1 MMRGKIIRGVGGF
14 YYIHPEDVAVDGLI
28 ECKAKGIF
36 RNQKKKP
43 LVGDNVEIELLDRE
57 KLLGNITKIL
67 PRKNE
72 LLRPASANVDQ
83 AVVVFA
89 LSYPRPSLNLLD
101 RFLLMMQT
109 QSIPVIICF
118 NKSDDQQEDVICDMV
133 SQYQHSGAKVLVTSA
148 VTGEGIEQLRML
160 LKDATTV
167 MAGPSGVGKSSVMN
181 ILFPEARME
190 TGAISDKIK
199 RGKHT
204 TRHTELFCIGDRT
217 YIMDTPG
224 FTSLQL
230 PEMEK
235 EELREYYPEF
245 EDYREECRFL
255 GCVHI
260 NEPDCGVKAALEEG
274 KISPKRYE
282 NYRQFY
288 EELSRQKRY

>member
-14 YYIHPEDVAVDGLI
+14 YYIHPEDSAVDGLI

-57 KLLGNITKIL
+57 KLFGNITKIL